1 MHLARLAL
9 LDGGD
14 DEAGAAEDDLP
25 PGPAVHRELELPL
38 AHVVR
43 PRQLHALRT
52 LNALGLTWR
61 SHKHTGRRGGHDT
74 PAQLKACC
82 WGLGVKVSFIFLAL
96 DSTRRH

>member
-14 DEAGAAEDDLP
+14 DEAGATEDDLP

-43 PRQLHALRT
+43 PRQLHALRA
-52 LNALGLTWR
+52 LDALGLTWR
-61 SHKHTGRRGGHDT
+61 THKHKERERGG
-74 PAQLKACC
+74 
-82 WGLGVKVSFIFLAL
+82 
-96 DSTRRH
+96 